1 MDTQNAGTRNHG
13 FISNF
18 SIRWRLAFFGVAAA
32 LVVIV
37 LSVYLLF
44 EQYQALYDAR
54 REALQGHVEVALSVV
69 EDAYHQ
75 ESAGTL
81 SHDDAQAL
89 AIRAINAMR
98 YEGSEYF
105 WVNDMQARVVV
116 HPVRPDLNGK
126 DASGIKDPDGNAVFV
141 RFADKV
147 RAEGRGFV
155 SYLWPKPGQSH
166 PVEKVSYVAGFKPW
180 GWVVGSGLYMD
191 DLRSDFH
198 SNLME
203 FSVVIA
209 IVVLL
214 MVGVLVVLVRSIV
227 RPLDVAVAAAES
239 IGQGN
244 FEGPIDVTSRDEI
257 GQLMTAM
264 ENMRASLAHA
274 AVEAQGNARL
284 KIALDSVTSNVMISD
299 SSHRII
305 YANRAMTTLL
315 ESIQDVIRQKIPGFD
330 ARRVVN
336 ESIDLFHR
344 QPGHQRKLL
353 EGLGGVHRSRLQFGN
368 QYFELAATPV
378 FDDGRARIG
387 TALEWID
394 RTAMVQAEAELATNL
409 RIRNALD
416 AITAP
421 VRIADNEGTI
431 VYMNRKLDEVLRRDA
446 AAFARQLPGFDPEK
460 VLGGSIG
467 VFYADP
473 AAALAR
479 LKALTATVR
488 TRMELGGRMYDVVT
502 TPVHDAQ
509 GVQLGTV
516 GQWMDVTE
524 QLAAEKEIGAL
535 VDAAAEG
542 DFSRRIELEGK
553 EGFYATLGKGM
564 NELLHNTELGLK
576 DIANLLEAFAAGD
589 LTHRIERDYHGLL
602 GQVSGNAN
610 QTAENLARVLGEVRA
625 ASDALTGAAG
635 QVSATAQSLSQAASE
650 QAASVEQTTASME
663 VMSASITQNSDNAK
677 VTDGMAAKASK
688 EAGEGGSAVTQTVAA
703 MKQIA
708 TKIGI
713 VDDIAYQTNLLALN
727 AAIEAARAG
736 EHGKGFAV
744 VAAEVRKLAERSQEA
759 AREISELAG
768 SSVDTAER
776 AGRLLEEIVPSIQK
790 TSELVQEIAAA
801 SSEQSESVGQ
811 IQGAMGQ
818 LAKAT
823 QQNASASEELAATAE
838 ELSGQAGQLQ
848 DSVAFFKV
856 GDEAAA
862 ALPVRRAQVGIA
874 HTERRLQAPAAGV
887 PRSPSG
893 PASGRDNFRP
903 F

>member
-1 MDTQNAGTRNHG
+1 MLAYVVLALLLAGV
-13 FISNF
+13 
-18 SIRWRLAFFGVAAA
+18 VAQVLSGGMLVLVLLSAA
-32 LVVIV
+32 LVVQIASA
-37 LSVYLLF
+37 LRTRRDAALLARMAQVMDRVAAGDF
-44 EQYQALYDAR
+44 EPRVTRIPTGSGHHGLAWSLNDMLDQLEACFRDQATALKCTSEGKFFRKAQTMGLHGGFQV
-54 REALQGHVEVALSVV
+54 ALQATNTSLDYIEAKAREEHEAALRKQ
-69 EDAYHQ
+69 Q
-75 ESAGTL
+75 ELERESQI
-81 SHDDAQAL
+81 AQ
-89 AIRAINAMR
+89 
-98 YEGSEYF
+98 E
-105 WVNDMQARVVV
+105 
-116 HPVRPDLNGK
+116 
-126 DASGIKDPDGNAVFV
+126 
-141 RFADKV
+141 
-147 RAEGRGFV
+147 
-155 SYLWPKPGQSH
+155 
-166 PVEKVSYVAGFKPW
+166 
-180 GWVVGSGLYMD
+180 
-191 DLRSDFH
+191 
-198 SNLME
+198 
-203 FSVVIA
+203 
-209 IVVLL
+209 
-214 MVGVLVVLVRSIV
+214 
-227 RPLDVAVAAAES
+227 
-239 IGQGN
+239 
-244 FEGPIDVTSRDEI
+244 
-257 GQLMTAM
+257 
-264 ENMRASLAHA
+264 
-274 AVEAQGNARL
+274 
-284 KIALDSVTSNVMISD
+284 
-299 SSHRII
+299 
-305 YANRAMTTLL
+305 
-315 ESIQDVIRQKIPGFD
+315 
-330 ARRVVN
+330 
-336 ESIDLFHR
+336 
-344 QPGHQRKLL
+344 
-353 EGLGGVHRSRLQFGN
+353 
-368 QYFELAATPV
+368 
-378 FDDGRARIG
+378 
-387 TALEWID
+387 
-394 RTAMVQAEAELATNL
+394 NL

-416 AITAP
+416 SITSP

-431 VYMNRKLDEVLRRDA
+431 VYLNREMNEVIRRDA

-467 VFYADP
+467 VFYTDP

-509 GVQLGTV
+509 GAQLGTV

-542 DFSRRIELEGK
+542 DFSRRIELVGK

-564 NELLHNTELGLK
+564 NELLHTSEQGLN
-576 DIANLLEAFAAGD
+576 DISSLLEAFAAGD